1 MFDRKSLT
9 ELAQQIGLSMQY
21 RRFLAGANQFAILG
35 RRS

>member
-9 ELAQQIGLSMQY
+9 ELAQQLGLSMQH